1 MISHVHLSTL
11 GLLMLQLH
19 SLHAFFPSTQSRP
32 LRSSLLLAKRDN
44 IQDIRLDESTL
55 SDSERERLAFIQKLT
70 SEADQFAKEAGFNVD
85 VEVEEKE
92 IADTKWS
99 GQGGLDVVRVSQNN
113 WGDLVARP
121 GLLITDLFAFT
132 VFATIG
138 RTNHG
143 EGLDPLSIVATAA
156 PFVIGWIAISPLL
169 GAYSRNATAKLS
181 QIPLQLALPWAV
193 ATPAALALRGALRG
207 TTPPIPFI
215 VVSMVATLVLLSIA
229 RFAYISLTG
238 ETSDDEYR
246 KAGSLEIFKMI
257 GTLLRRW

>member
-1 MISHVHLSTL
+1 MLLLHLGSL

-19 SLHAFFPSTQSRP
+19 SLHAFSPLTQGRR
-32 LRSSLLLAKRDN
+32 LRSSALLAKRDN

-55 SDSERERLAFIQKLT
+55 SESERERLAFIQKLT

-85 VEVEEKE
+85 AEVEERE
-92 IADTKWS
+92 VENTKWS
-99 GQGGLDVVRVSQNN
+99 GQGDLDVVRVSQNN
-113 WGDLVARP
+113 WGDLIARP
-121 GLLITDLFAFT
+121 GLLITDLIALT

-138 RTNHG
+138 RSNHG
-143 EGLDPLSIVATAA
+143 EGLDPLNIISTAA
-156 PFVIGWIAISPLL
+156 PFVIGWTAISPLL

-181 QIPLQLALPWAV
+181 QIPLRLAIPWAA
-193 ATPAALALRGALRG
+193 ATPAALALRGALKG
-207 TTPPIPFI
+207 AVPPVPFVI
-215 VVSMVATLVLLSIA
+215 VSMVATLVLLSVA

-257 GTLLRRW
+257 GALLRRW

>member
-1 MISHVHLSTL
+1 MSLIQVGIV
-11 GLLMLQLH
+11 GLMVQVH
-19 SLHAFFPSTQSRP
+19 SLYAFSPSMQVRP
-32 LRSSLLLAKRDN
+32 LRSSALLAKGDN
-44 IQDIRLDESTL
+44 IQDLRLDESTL
-55 SDSERERLAFIQKLT
+55 SESEKERLKFIQKLT

-85 VEVEEKE
+85 VEEKE

-99 GQGGLDVVRVSQNN
+99 GQGDLDVVRVSQKN
-113 WGDLVARP
+113 WGDLIARP
-121 GLLITDLFAFT
+121 GLLITDLVSFT

-156 PFVIGWIAISPLL
+156 PFVVGWVAISPLL
-169 GAYSRNATAKLS
+169 GAYTRDATAKLS

-207 TTPPIPFI
+207 TSPPIPFI
-215 VVSMVATLVLLSIA
+215 VVSMVATFALLSIG

-257 GTLLRRW
+257 GALLRRW